1 MNTNDPKENKTFGFW
16 NIFENCNDFK
26 RDEIEKAFKIFLEN
40 YCKLI
45 CFSLDYTISKNNTDF
60 YISGFNHPTMWAHYG
75 DNYRGICIVLDQNIF
90 QTDNFQKND
99 DLFDFVNYES
109 VLKFPSINQDE
120 WKKRQDDYFKEF
132 LIENAK
138 EFFFTKYFHW
148 QSENEKRFVHLGSK
162 KYCSIENSIAGVFLG
177 YDFDDNLISLLQ
189 KLLPKNTWIEK
200 ISIIDGRLFPI
211 SNWISDKSN

>member
-1 MNTNDPKENKTFGFW
+1 MIIQMPIDFDKYIYHFTTVEKALLYILPSLKLKLSPYLNTNDPKENKTFGFW

-148 QSENEKRFVHLGSK
+148 QSENEK
-162 KYCSIENSIAGVFLG
+162 
-177 YDFDDNLISLLQ
+177 D
-189 KLLPKNTWIEK
+189 
-200 ISIIDGRLFPI
+200 LFI
-211 SNWISDKSN
+211 